1 MLTADINYLAVVAAA
16 IVNMAVGFVWYSL
29 KVFGKTW
36 MKEVG
41 LTIKQIG
48 NGPGIGYA
56 VTMLGALLQAYV
68 LAHFVDY
75 TGADTA
81 ADGLVTG
88 LWLGVGLVATSI
100 GVNYIFAQRSRTLW
114 LIDAGYFV
122 TTLALNGV
130 LLAVW
135 I

>member
-1 MLTADINYLAVVAAA
+1 MPTADINYLAVVVAAL
-16 IVNMAVGFVWYSL
+16 VNMAVGFVWYSL
-29 KVFGKTW
+29 KIFGKTW

-41 LTIKQIG
+41 LTMKQIG

-56 VTMLGALLQAYV
+56 ITMLGALLQAFV

-75 TGADTA
+75 ASADTVVE
-81 ADGLVTG
+81 GLVVG

-100 GVNYIFAQRSRTLW
+100 AANYIFAQRSRTLY

-122 TTLALNGV
+122 TTLALNGA

-135 I
+135 A

>member
-1 MLTADINYLAVVAAA
+1 MPTADINYLAVVAAA
-16 IVNMAVGFVWYSL
+16 VVNMAVGFVWYSL

-41 LTIKQIG
+41 LTMKQIG

-56 VTMLGALLQAYV
+56 ITMIGALLQAYV

-75 TGADTA
+75 ASADTA
-81 ADGLVTG
+81 VEGLVTG

-100 GVNYIFAQRSRTLW
+100 AANYIFAQRSRTLW
-114 LIDAGYFV
+114 FIDAGYFV

-130 LLAVW
+130 LLALWV
-135 I
+135 